1 MSRAFAGYT
10 YAHSM
15 RCERGNCPERATHL
29 VYIWFSDAPEEIWRV
44 CRTHDRDLK
53 LAFPRGRPRPE
64 QIEEPSSS
72 PRVHCRQCDQPLDE
86 AVADVRDEGSH
97 PCPYCGSLKR
107 HVRVR
112 LADFG
117 IAHESLRVRS
127 KQSPGKGRWLKDTT
141 SGDSYTRDL
150 DAWGR
155 RTVEKDYDNNQYR
168 ELIELY
174 DGSWLESTAMLD
186 NHHDLFRVPCTADL
200 EQPHAWLRKKE
211 LTLTVP
217 ASALRGSNRPPVHH
231 RAWRSHHR
239 HGHRPG
245 RKLARGR
252 WPSPW
257 GWCPMA

>member
-10 YAHSM
+10 YAGSM

-64 QIEEPSSS
+64 QIEEPPSS

-127 KQSPGKGRWLKDTT
+127 KQPEKGGWLKDTT

-150 DAWGR
+150 DAWGH
-155 RTVEKDYDNNQYR
+155 RTLEKDHDNNQYR

-186 NHHDLFRVPCTADL
+186 NHHDLFHGFRESQIL
-200 EQPHAWLRKKE
+200 LR
-211 LTLTVP
+211 LVRGTPTLPP
-217 ASALRGSNRPPVHH
+217 AYRPP
-231 RAWRSHHR
+231 ATQSHQ
-239 HGHRPG
+239 
-245 RKLARGR
+245 
-252 WPSPW
+252 PSGLPW
-257 GWCPMA
+257 VLSSGSAGLSS